1 MLVVIGL
8 AVFEWMVRT
17 GRLQSRWRF
26 VFPLLCAFG
35 GTILLT
41 HSHAMF
47 DLKSEF
53 LTEVTHAPLGIFA
66 VISGWGR
73 WLEIRLPR
81 EDQRLPGWIWSTAFV
96 MIGLTLLFYREV

>member
-1 MLVVIGL
+1 
-8 AVFEWMVRT
+8 
-17 GRLQSRWRF
+17 
-26 VFPLLCAFG
+26 
-35 GTILLT
+35 
-41 HSHAMF
+41 MF

-96 MIGLTLLFYREV
+96 MIGLTLPTSHGRRNAEARSPR